1 MKKLVEKFVEMPVW
15 LHKPMWR
22 IWHNLILRFDHDQ
35 VNVFLNYGY
44 EGENHEFKDL
54 LLDQE
59 QEFHRFP
66 IQLYS
71 HTVRHH
77 FFPGTDVLEVGCGR
91 GGGAAFLAQTLKPI
105 SYTALDINEN
115 TTRFC
120 QRRHKV
126 PGLNFVT
133 GDAENLPFRDH
144 QFDAVVNVESARCYP
159 RMDRFFAEV
168 HRVLKPQGKFL
179 FADMI
184 RPASLEK
191 VESMLS
197 LAGLK
202 MMERRDIRQN
212 VVAALLSDH
221 QGRQSSIDKKV
232 PQWLRKAFYEFAG
245 VPGTRRFEIFKTG
258 EMGYYSF
265 TLIKS

>member
-1 MKKLVEKFVEMPVW
+1 M
-15 LHKPMWR
+15 
-22 IWHNLILRFDHDQ
+22 
-35 VNVFLNYGY
+35 
-44 EGENHEFKDL
+44 
-54 LLDQE
+54 
-59 QEFHRFP
+59 
-66 IQLYS
+66 
-71 HTVRHH
+71 
-77 FFPGTDVLEVGCGR
+77 
-91 GGGAAFLAQTLKPI
+91 
-105 SYTALDINEN
+105 
-115 TTRFC
+115 
-120 QRRHKV
+120 

-179 FADMI
+179 FAGMI

-191 VESMLS
+191 VENMLS
-197 LAGLK
+197 SAGLK
-202 MMERRDIRQN
+202 VMERRDIRQN
-212 VVAALLSDH
+212 VVSALLSDQ